1 MTKLPRW
8 LQGLENPVFAR
19 LYLAQTINLMGDALT
34 WLGLAL
40 LAFELAGEQS
50 GTILAGALTLRV
62 TAFVLL
68 SPIAGAIAD
77 RMDRKRLMV
86 LNHLMRMG
94 IVCLLPWVTQIWQ
107 IYAIVLALN
116 IFYAI
121 FTPTYTATI
130 PLVTTEQQRPQAIA
144 LSSATSQLLGVLG
157 PGIAGSIAAWVGTRQ
172 VFFLDSITFLLA
184 AILMITLPGRMM
196 VNAQSSTQTPSK
208 IWQDM
213 QTGLTCLWLDP
224 WIRYALALQFIA
236 AIAGAQILV
245 NTVGYVQSTLQL
257 GKTEYG
263 WAMAALGMGATLAS
277 IGLGHFRTKYHPISL
292 ITLGTLLLVLALLP
306 AHEVLLGG
314 LLLLWGIA
322 GIGQTLVNVTTQT
335 VIADRVAV
343 EVQGRVYGAH
353 FALSHLWWAF
363 AYPVA
368 GWMGSSLASYFF
380 YSSLFGLGLFVMV
393 CAIFRPHQLM
403 QLKRGLWHEHDH
415 DHSDPSH
422 HHHAY
427 SATQHTHLHFHPAP

>member
-1 MTKLPRW
+1 MTRLPRW
-8 LQGLENPVFAR
+8 LQSLENPIFTR

-40 LAFELAGEQS
+40 LAFELAGDQS
-50 GTILAGALTLRV
+50 STILAGALTLRV

-86 LNHLMRMG
+86 SNHFMRMG

-116 IFYAI
+116 VFYAI

-157 PGIAGSIAAWVGTRQ
+157 PGIAGSIAAWMGTRQ
-172 VFFLDSITFLLA
+172 VFFLDSVTFLVA
-184 AILMITLPGRMM
+184 AILIVTLPGRMM
-196 VNAQSSTQTPSK
+196 VNARSLTQTPTR

-213 QTGLTCLWLDP
+213 KTGLSCLWLDP
-224 WIRYALALQFIA
+224 LIRYALALQFIA

-245 NTVGYVQSTLQL
+245 NTVGYIQSTLQL
-257 GKTEYG
+257 GKPEYG

-277 IGLGHFRTKYHPISL
+277 IGLGHFRNQHHPIVL
-292 ITLGTLLLVLALLP
+292 MTVGTLLIALALLP
-306 AHEVLLGG
+306 AHHVFFSG
-314 LLLLWGIA
+314 LLLLWAIA

-363 AYPVA
+363 AYPLA
-368 GWMGSSLASYFF
+368 GWMGSHLSTYFF
-380 YSSLFGLGLFVMV
+380 YSSLLGLGLFMVMFV
-393 CAIFRPHQLM
+393 MFKPHHLIK
-403 QLKRGLWHEHDH
+403 LKRGLWHEHDH
-415 DHSDPSH
+415 DHNDLSH
-422 HHHAY
+422 HHHGH